1 METKS
6 FNFAPCFRA
15 SSIYTTYTTKR
26 LLNYL
31 NLQKLQTIIPR
42 SIV

>member
-15 SSIYTTYTTKR
+15 SSIYTTKR